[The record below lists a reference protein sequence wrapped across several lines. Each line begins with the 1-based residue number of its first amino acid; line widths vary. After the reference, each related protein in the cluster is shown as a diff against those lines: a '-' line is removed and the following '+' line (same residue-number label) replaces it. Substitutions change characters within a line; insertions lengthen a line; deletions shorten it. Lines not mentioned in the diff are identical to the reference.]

1 MKRKTIVLELVVAV
15 LLVSAGCSEAAP
27 SQGTTRYPAAQRQAF
42 LEGCASESPMATCE
56 CMLDQLE
63 QTVPLADLLTL
74 EAAGSEA
81 VFKDDRVIA
90 AVLACVD

>member
-1 MKRKTIVLELVVAV
+1 MKNKRVTTLLAVAMSLTTI
-15 LLVSAGCSEAAP
+15 GCSEAAP

>member
-1 MKRKTIVLELVVAV
+1 
-15 LLVSAGCSEAAP
+15 
-27 SQGTTRYPAAQRQAF
+27 
-42 LEGCASESPMATCE
+42 MATCE

-63 QTVPLADLLTL
+63 QTVPLEDLLTL

-90 AVLACVD
+90 AVMACVN

>member
-1 MKRKTIVLELVVAV
+1 
-15 LLVSAGCSEAAP
+15 
-27 SQGTTRYPAAQRQAF
+27 
-42 LEGCASESPMATCE
+42 
-56 CMLDQLE
+56 MLDQLE

-90 AVLACVD
+90 AVMACVN